1 MIDLEVSDD
10 IFDEKVNIKSYFYLI
25 FLFCMIILLI
35 GLLFIRKDFLISGN
49 IIFND
54 KQNVVI
60 QISESYI
67 NKLDKTKIEIEGIK
81 YTYNI
86 NKISKSDI
94 NNKIYFLEIT
104 LNESVVYEANKYF
117 ISLGNE
123 SIISY
128 LIRIIRS
135 NYE

>member
-25 FLFCMIILLI
+25 FLFCMIVLLI